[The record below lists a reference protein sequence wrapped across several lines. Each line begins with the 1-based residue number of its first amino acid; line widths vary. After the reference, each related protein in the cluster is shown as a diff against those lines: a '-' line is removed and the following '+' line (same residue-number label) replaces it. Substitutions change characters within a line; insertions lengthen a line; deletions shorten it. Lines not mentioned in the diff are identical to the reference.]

1 VGSFD
6 NEVLMERARIR
17 WVVAALAA
25 VTAVLYFVIA
35 TEGVTV
41 IDANDEPDVVFLI
54 AGLLFLTGGLAM
66 MRLDRRLY
74 TWLFAAFDAFVI
86 FAYFQVAVDR
96 TPAYEV
102 WGVTLRI
109 PQVLL
114 LAALLYLALRRE
126 PDTASTSE
134 RQSAVTASL

>member
-1 VGSFD
+1 
-6 NEVLMERARIR
+6 MRAWIR
-17 WVVAALAA
+17 WLATALAA
-25 VTAVLYFVIA
+25 MTAILYFIIA

-41 IDANDEPDVVFLI
+41 VHGDDEPNVVFLI
-54 AGLLFLTGGLAM
+54 AGLLFLAGGLAVVW
-66 MRLDRRLY
+66 LDRPLY

-114 LAALLYLALRRE
+114 LAALLYLAFRRE

-134 RQSAVTASL
+134 RQSGVTASL